1 MMPAMIDRLLPADVE
16 LWDGVAG
23 SFAYCRSIRKCASAA
38 RAREACPQRDPPGF
52 MRYHGSMVLDPAIG
66 ILVVACVALLFA
78 SAGAHKLR
86 DIRRFDEIFAA
97 YQMVPAAWGRMISR
111 LVPIL
116 EIAVAVGLAVNVF
129 RPYAAGFGILM
140 LAGYAAAI
148 AVNLRRGRRDL
159 DCGCGGPGDRRPI
172 SAWMI
177 GRNAVVALAAAAAVF
192 ATWSA
197 RPLRATDGMTIAFGL
212 LTVALVYLCI
222 DQLFGNAQRARRQWS
237 SR

>member
-1 MMPAMIDRLLPADVE
+1 M
-16 LWDGVAG
+16 
-23 SFAYCRSIRKCASAA
+23 
-38 RAREACPQRDPPGF
+38 
-52 MRYHGSMVLDPAIG
+52 
-66 ILVVACVALLFA
+66 
-78 SAGAHKLR
+78 R